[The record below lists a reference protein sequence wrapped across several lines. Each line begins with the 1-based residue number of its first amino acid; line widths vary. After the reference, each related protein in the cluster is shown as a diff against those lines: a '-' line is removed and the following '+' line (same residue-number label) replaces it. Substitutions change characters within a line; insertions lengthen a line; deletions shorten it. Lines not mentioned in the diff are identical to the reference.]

1 MIKTEGD
8 AVTFMKSVKF
18 ALRYGPTSSLPLPSI
33 YVEAVDQ
40 RRGGRERQRRSRHA
54 AVGLPFFDFFKAF
67 ASRCSRA
74 IRRPNP
80 RRCAR
85 LREGRF
91 VATRPLALDFCR
103 HERRSPSRG
112 RLDVI
117 GVEHLDF
124 DPVTSVEWLLDP
136 LEKLAINARRRI

>member
-1 MIKTEGD
+1 GCDSLASRWVTPRPAPLGAPGVAQYNRSWAMLAASPIPGRLRQRVTR
-8 AVTFMKSVKF
+8 VTFMKSVKF

-33 YVEAVDQ
+33 YVEAEDQ

-67 ASRCSRA
+67 ASRCRRA

-91 VATRPLALDFCR
+91 VATR
-103 HERRSPSRG
+103 
-112 RLDVI
+112 
-117 GVEHLDF
+117 
-124 DPVTSVEWLLDP
+124 
-136 LEKLAINARRRI
+136 